1 MELRVDRLPDHEIRQ
16 ALCARLDEKIGLVG
30 KDESLLDPR
39 RVDGRRIEVSGARL
53 SSQFP
58 DDAGELAFAPE
69 SDAHLYGGVGALG
82 VLGAANG
89 DLVGGVYRPEL
100 ALDGRH
106 DGLVEDAHRERD
118 ALGPVFERPPE
129 KLLDGRVGTLFEQV
143 ALRDNDRDALGR
155 VGAVTPPEPVAE
167 REIPVVRVHDRFYH
181 RDDRERYAPD
191 RPAAGSPERG
201 SGEFKYPSG
210 VAGHVTSELRRAGG
224 FALVGTLALAAPA
237 LGRAA
242 AVPFALVA
250 VGAAF
255 VVDEGPLFDLFARPG
270 DRREG
275 RLAGLAGFALA
286 AAGLAVL
293 ATLPARPT
301 AMPTTVY
308 VIAVLVL
315 SYGNLGEQAV
325 RARADDPALAAA
337 GFVGGGFAAGVAGG
351 MAAAVAAET
360 AVRLP
365 AFAFLAASGALVA
378 ALLRSMLYT
387 RDDPLVIL
395 SIGILLWGAEA
406 VVADVSALEV
416 GAALLVTVVLGT
428 VSYVLETASE
438 PGMLTGVLFGLLS
451 VVLGGPGWFAVL
463 ITFFA
468 VGGLAAKFRYEAKRE
483 RGVAE
488 ENEGARGT
496 GNVLGNAAVALV
508 ALVGF
513 AASDA
518 IAVDAWTFRVA
529 FAGSLAAA
537 MSDTL
542 SSEIGGLFDRPRL
555 VTTLQPV
562 DPGTDGGV
570 TWQGT
575 VAGVV
580 GAALVAGVA
589 TILFSDPGVAL
600 LAVVVVGGVIG
611 MVVDSVLGATVE
623 GRVVGNE
630 GVNLLATFAGAA
642 ASVGLALVLV

>member
-100 ALDGRH
+100 ALDGRY

-155 VGAVTPPEPVAE
+155 VGAVTPLEPVAE
-167 REIPVVRVHDRFYH
+167 REIPVVRVHDRCYH
-181 RDDRERYAPD
+181 RDEGERYAPD

-428 VSYVLETASE
+428 VSYVLETASV